1 MNKSELIDALKETG
15 IVAKENDA
23 NGVRVLIT
31 LNDNES
37 IKSKNE
43 KGYWDLKLKQAQF
56 WAVILTVVCLII
68 STTWGVFS
76 QSTPEAQY
84 IPRDGYVLK
93 LTNGGKSKCMIPE
106 VNENQTKMYTKLTGV
121 EPCF

>member
-43 KGYWDLKLKQAQF
+43 KGYWD
-56 WAVILTVVCLII
+56 
-68 STTWGVFS
+68 
-76 QSTPEAQY
+76 
-84 IPRDGYVLK
+84 
-93 LTNGGKSKCMIPE
+93 
-106 VNENQTKMYTKLTGV
+106 
-121 EPCF
+121 

>member
-1 MNKSELIDALKETG
+1 MNKSELIDVLKETG
-15 IVAKENDA
+15 IVAKQNDA
-23 NGVRVLIT
+23 NGLRVLIT

-43 KGYWDLKLKQAQF
+43 KGEWDLKLKQAQF

-68 STTWGVFS
+68 STAWGVLS
-76 QSTPEAQY
+76 QSAPEAQY

-93 LTNGGKSKCMIPE
+93 LTNGGKSKCIITE
-106 VNENQTKMYTKLTGV
+106 VNENQTKIYTKLTGI